1 MINYHIINN
10 KTKNKI
16 WGSICIPKI
25 GNKLFS
31 HLFLS
36 TQSGTGP
43 PVKKKKNKILQ
54 FTFSDQNNM
63 TLSWIFKVHLL
74 SYILEV

>member
-1 MINYHIINN
+1 MINYHIINT

-16 WGSICIPKI
+16 WEHMYPKKL
-25 GNKLFS
+25 NKLFS

-43 PVKKKKNKILQ
+43 PVKKSRKQDFAVHILW
-54 FTFSDQNNM
+54 S
-63 TLSWIFKVHLL
+63 K
-74 SYILEV
+74 